1 MAVELSIYDVS
12 PFIYCANYVNKY
24 ADKKNYG
31 FKIGGLQYLMKFVS
45 LDLSVGKDVVLC
57 FDSRSF
63 RKDLLQ
69 SYKASRTP
77 NHEVFA
83 QLKLAYD
90 LLPKCGI
97 VCYKKDGYEADDL
110 IYNIVQAQKKN
121 YYKIRIYGSDYDLAH
136 NVDERTVTFESMSSQ
151 VNSIDCRNFSTSI
164 EVGKRIMF
172 NTITAYKILFGD
184 KSDEYKAFVSTK
196 GIQPSFLYTKFQ
208 EMLKAQ
214 PTYPPAEIT
223 SSRRTFEAFVNWIK
237 PILSNEDLEELKLR
251 MGIAFPAEIHDMDFS
266 QVTSLAS
273 INKDSMASFLA
284 LTRDTTSCKSL
295 RLPVLGLTEQQ
306 QKYLSSLS
314 HQLKT
319 GEFAVDNNLSVNPV
333 NVGTKMIN
341 MREF

>member
-12 PFIYCANYVNKY
+12 PFIYCASYVNKY

-31 FKIGGLQYLMKFVS
+31 FKIGGLQYLMKFVA

-57 FDSRSF
+57 FDSKSF
-63 RKDLLQ
+63 RKDLLPT
-69 SYKASRTP
+69 YKASRTQ

-83 QLKLAYD
+83 QLKLAYE
-90 LLPKCGI
+90 LLPKCGV

-121 YYKIRIYGSDYDLAH
+121 YYKIRIYGSDYDLTH
-136 NVDERTVTFESMSSQ
+136 NVDERTVTFESMSSK

-164 EVGKRIMF
+164 EVGKHIMF

-196 GIQPSFLYTKFQ
+196 GVQPSFLYNKFK
-208 EMLKAQ
+208 EMLKGQA
-214 PTYPPAEIT
+214 TYPTSDIT
-223 SSRRTFEAFVNWIK
+223 SSRRTFEIFLNWIK
-237 PILSNEDLEELKLR
+237 PILSEEDIADLNLR
-251 MGIAFPAEIHDMDFS
+251 MDIAFPAEVHDMDFT
-266 QVTSLAS
+266 QVTSLSS
-273 INKDSMASFLA
+273 IDKDTMASFLA

-306 QKYLSSLS
+306 QNYLSTLS
-314 HQLKT
+314 RQLRT
-319 GEFAVDNNLSVNPV
+319 GEFAVDNNLSVNQV